1 MKKRSFLFAT
11 FGIACLPLVAR
22 REAFAQAEENE
33 LQIGLDAP
41 LVFPEGEKVPTLQE
55 YSEGQRGTERP
66 TDEEIENARQILAAC
81 EGNQRP
87 IDVANFF
94 LGVREGSF
102 NDSIVKN
109 AHLYCEEW
117 PVRAN
122 PIIVSF
128 FDATTL
134 RKPAGDQT
142 AWCAAFTE
150 FCIAKGRDGAVDS
163 GNLLARTKSAASA
176 SYRSWGTETTKPIEG
191 DLVVFAHNKD
201 KGKGHVAFFVS
212 RNEKGVYC
220 LGGNQMP
227 LRARIPDG
235 TYERRNTG
243 EINVKWMPYQG
254 RDLSFHSFRTD
265 RCLHLGR

>member
-1 MKKRSFLFAT
+1 MERRSFLSAAL
-11 FGIACLPLVAR
+11 GIVSLSLVGR
-22 REAFAQAEENE
+22 RDAIAQVQENV

-41 LVFPEGEKVPTLQE
+41 LIFPEGEKIPTLQE
-55 YSEGQRGTERP
+55 YSEGQRGTESP
-66 TDEEIENARQILAAC
+66 TSKEIENARRILAAC
-81 EGNQRP
+81 EGNRRP

-94 LGVREGSF
+94 LGVRNGLF
-102 NDSIVKN
+102 NESIVSN

-117 PVRAN
+117 PIRAN

-150 FCIAKGRDGAVDS
+150 FCIAKGRDGVADS
-163 GNLLARTKSAASA
+163 GNLLSRTKSAASA
-176 SYRSWGTETTKPIEG
+176 SYRSWGTKTNKPREG
-191 DLVVFAHNKD
+191 DLVVFSHNKL

-212 RNEKGVYC
+212 GTEKGVYC

-227 LRARIPDG
+227 LRAQTPDG

-254 RDLSFHSFRTD
+254 IDLSFHSFRTD
-265 RCLHLGR
+265 ECLHLSP